1 MADKRLEKISK
12 RLLDLADIDYFHG
25 SMARGLTAMLVDRF
39 SKLNVAFYLTGL
51 NGLTKRGFTRVSD
64 ISFARLV
71 EMCLK
76 SQSGIYF
83 MKPVSFLNCPNGEK
97 ACIESRYTVL
107 LPEVKSI
114 EELEIWLDLREA
126 EKSSK

>member
-1 MADKRLEKISK
+1 MVDRRFERVGQ
-12 RLLDLADIDYFHG
+12 RLLDLADVDYFHG

-114 EELEIWLDLREA
+114 EELEIWLDLRES
-126 EKSSK
+126 EKKFK